1 MGIFSRIFQRGQD
14 GDPIDG
20 SQGEQDSE
28 GGDSEGGRSEA
39 RAPERGEAL
48 ADGTP
53 EPAEMEEEL
62 TRPVSAATPA
72 LAAAAAGPA
81 PASSP
86 FQTPLW
92 SWPQRS
98 SDTNPTAPTPSAA
111 RQESPM
117 AKPDDPASPAP
128 RQRSPL
134 PGLPKRTP
142 TAQPAVAPP
151 APASTA
157 PPAPAPAP
165 APAAPA
171 GAPKDKD
178 RNDATVVMS
187 PPPAPAGQR
196 TMPTPRSSPVQRG
209 AATSPQAPAAAP
221 APAPAKAPAPT
232 PVSTSASTP
241 ETPRRKHPDTET
253 RVLDEVVMEIQS
265 ESVTGAIAALMSEV
279 TAMPAPEPAAA
290 ATPEPEPAKA
300 PGSAKRQSENA
311 GFTPED
317 LASVRSVFNDV
328 AVGHVAQVR
337 DVMLELRYGDTNPKW
352 IEMTKPALRSLRQM
366 AAQMELADLCDAL
379 DAFCAAADA
388 VVQSHARLTD
398 EDNTE
403 LQRRY
408 ARLIELIPQ
417 AFELD
422 AERDRREPIIV
433 EALLSQVPGVEQ
445 PTIQKLL
452 AVGLGRLDA
461 LMNAKADEVAVV
473 TGLRPEL
480 AQAIVEQFRSYR
492 ANASA
497 AVSAPDPAAE
507 LRQLHDLLIMLSLQ
521 NDDYTRASGEWS
533 DEAQQR
539 KRTLRKQR
547 EQTFQQIKVALARLG
562 ERDQL
567 QRLEKLSFQDRIAT
581 IDRYLSSQQVR
592 PST

>member
-48 ADGTP
+48 ADRTP

-187 PPPAPAGQR
+187 PPPA
-196 TMPTPRSSPVQRG
+196 
-209 AATSPQAPAAAP
+209 
-221 APAPAKAPAPT
+221 
-232 PVSTSASTP
+232 
-241 ETPRRKHPDTET
+241 
-253 RVLDEVVMEIQS
+253 
-265 ESVTGAIAALMSEV
+265 
-279 TAMPAPEPAAA
+279 
-290 ATPEPEPAKA
+290 
-300 PGSAKRQSENA
+300 
-311 GFTPED
+311 
-317 LASVRSVFNDV
+317 
-328 AVGHVAQVR
+328 
-337 DVMLELRYGDTNPKW
+337 
-352 IEMTKPALRSLRQM
+352 
-366 AAQMELADLCDAL
+366 
-379 DAFCAAADA
+379 
-388 VVQSHARLTD
+388 
-398 EDNTE
+398 
-403 LQRRY
+403 
-408 ARLIELIPQ
+408 
-417 AFELD
+417 
-422 AERDRREPIIV
+422 
-433 EALLSQVPGVEQ
+433 
-445 PTIQKLL
+445 
-452 AVGLGRLDA
+452 
-461 LMNAKADEVAVV
+461 
-473 TGLRPEL
+473 
-480 AQAIVEQFRSYR
+480 
-492 ANASA
+492 
-497 AVSAPDPAAE
+497 
-507 LRQLHDLLIMLSLQ
+507 
-521 NDDYTRASGEWS
+521 
-533 DEAQQR
+533 
-539 KRTLRKQR
+539 
-547 EQTFQQIKVALARLG
+547 
-562 ERDQL
+562 
-567 QRLEKLSFQDRIAT
+567 
-581 IDRYLSSQQVR
+581 
-592 PST
+592 